1 MGAQGHWREDQEDQA
16 QGNVWFKRCQPT
28 LLPEL
33 PPHLDGLHL
42 LRTVLALLL
51 PPPTYPTSSVLGPQS
66 PLLQPHP
73 HLTAQPPA
81 WCSRSRWGTIFS
93 RASPRQGPSGQLT
106 RHQAPSARLLTRWT
120 AQAWQF
126 ASSIPERYRAQVLT
140 SSHLMSP
147 APPTPAPLYRDILTD
162 SILPRS

>member
-1 MGAQGHWREDQEDQA
+1 MGAQGRWREDQEDQA
-16 QGNVWFKRCQPT
+16 QGNVWFKRCQPSR
-28 LLPEL
+28 LPEL

-81 WCSRSRWGTIFS
+81 WCSRSRWGTYFQQS
-93 RASPRQGPSGQLT
+93 LSTARPQRAA
-106 RHQAPSARLLTRWT
+106 HQASGAQCSSPHTLDSPGMAVRLFHTR
-120 AQAWQF
+120 A
-126 ASSIPERYRAQVLT
+126 
-140 SSHLMSP
+140 
-147 APPTPAPLYRDILTD
+147 
-162 SILPRS
+162 LPCSGPD